1 MCVCVRE
8 RARERV
14 GEGVRVE
21 ERERE
26 SLSRRSPASFTGLFI
41 RFLALDISHA
51 NAQYMRAAHAS
62 HTRMQKTRTHK
73 VRQAA
78 EPSLE
83 DKSGKSSE
91 YFTCDQRLG
100 SRYESGAVDRSRFE
114 SSKTLLS

>member
-1 MCVCVRE
+1 MCVRE
-8 RARERV
+8 RETEKERKT
-14 GEGVRVE
+14 

-26 SLSRRSPASFTGLFI
+26 IESLSLRSPASFTGLFI
-41 RFLALDISHA
+41 RFLALDIAHA
-51 NAQYMRAAHAS
+51 NAQYVRAACAS

-83 DKSGKSSE
+83 AKSGKSWE

-100 SRYESGAVDRSRFE
+100 SRYESCAVDWSRFE